1 MARPPLDVEE
11 AVRFILMTVKVTGIE
26 PPGEDDGKDLP
37 VVRFEGMSRSLDDS
51 WDENANSELRGESAL
66 RKRNSGRLTDWPPV

>member
-1 MARPPLDVEE
+1 
-11 AVRFILMTVKVTGIE
+11 MTVKVTAIE

-51 WDENANSELRGESAL
+51 WDENANSELRGECCVAC
-66 RKRNSGRLTDWPPV
+66 RDRYVRL